1 MNMKKLLL
9 IINPT
14 SGKKRVNRSLTEIIE
29 ILNRGGYDVTVYV
42 TAARGDATQ
51 TVAERAQEF
60 DMVVCAGGD
69 GTFNELVSGLLRA
82 GASCPVGY
90 IPSGSTND
98 FASSLRLSRDFSQA
112 ARDLLYGT
120 PTPLDMG
127 RFHDRYFSY
136 IASFGAF
143 TRTSYA
149 TSQSL
154 KNTLGHFAYL
164 LSGIK
169 EITSIRGHHLRFILP
184 DGTVYEDDYIFG
196 AVSNTTSVAGVLT
209 LSPELVDMSDG
220 KFELLLIRKP
230 RMALE
235 LSDCVLALTSQK
247 YDSPMLTLTSAE
259 RLIVEGSENL
269 SWSLDGEEAQ
279 GVSNCVIEN
288 LHHAVRVM
296 VNLQSP
302 KELP

>member
-98 FASSLRLSRDFSQA
+98 FASSLHLSRDFSQA
-112 ARDLLYGT
+112 ARDLLDGT

-230 RMALE
+230 RTALE